1 MADDSLISD
10 LLVLGFFDKDKKSPD
25 KPLSEKEIIKRKFAV
40 KINRVILV
48 VLFLFMAFCVWASFW
63 ASYR

>member
-25 KPLSEKEIIKRKFAV
+25 KPLPKKIQKEIIG
-40 KINRVILV
+40 KIWLWCIAF
-48 VLFLFMAFCVWASFW
+48 VLFYMAVCLIAL
-63 ASYR
+63 ALK